1 MDILLIDPPYRSLK
15 GMPTDS
21 GYNIGLTSLAA
32 YIRNEGIETA
42 VLTGDLLVDLPST
55 NKWLSMNVKK
65 YAAGQRDYEMIV
77 NDKTHVVWKKLTD
90 IVRQANPIAVGISY
104 LTPLKHVVERIA
116 GLIREI
122 DRDMKIIAG
131 SFHPTFCPEE
141 VMQNPDIDFVIRG
154 EGEIPLL
161 RLVKELKKDSPKWE
175 TVPGIHYRDRDGQV
189 QNNPGVDLINNLD
202 ELPFP
207 ARDLV
212 LNCDYNI
219 YRGHNISTARGCP
232 YTCTFCADR
241 RLWGGKV
248 RRRSVDNVIE
258 ELRLLKDTYKIS
270 YVEFVD
276 GTFTFDRK
284 YLYTFCNTMINHKL
298 NIEWRCTARYDNLD
312 EELLQLMKQA
322 YCSGLYLGLE
332 SGSDRVLKAI
342 NKKTTVEQNIKV
354 SKMVYNSGIPS
365 ATSIMLG
372 LPDES
377 KEEMEETL
385 KLMKKVKT
393 DIFDVNS
400 YIPLPGT
407 PLYDSMSEEDKKNI
421 DWRKVGLKS
430 FDNYFSKSMSH
441 DDFKRYL
448 SEAYKIAN
456 NVRGKTIVRFG
467 AKMFSHFIAKKLREY
482 IEEVTPRK
490 ICERLSRPYQF

>member
-1 MDILLIDPPYRSLK
+1 MS
-15 GMPTDS
+15 TDS
-21 GYNIGLTSLAA
+21 GYNMGLTSLAA
-32 YIRNEGIETA
+32 YIHNEGIETA
-42 VLTGDLLVDLPST
+42 VVTGDLLMDLPST
-55 NKWLSMNVKK
+55 NKWLNMNVKK
-65 YAAGQRDYEMIV
+65 YAAGQREYEKIV
-77 NDKTHVVWKKLTD
+77 NDKTHIVWEKLAD
-90 IVRQANPIAVGISY
+90 IVTETNPMAVGISY
-104 LTPLKHVVERIA
+104 LTPLKYVVERIA

-122 DRDMKIIAG
+122 DRDIKIIVG

-141 VMQNPDIDFVIRG
+141 VMQNSDIDFVIGG

-161 RLVKELKKDSPKWE
+161 CLVKELKKDSPKLE
-175 TVPGIHYRDRDGQV
+175 TVPGIHYRDRDRQV
-189 QNNPGVDLINNLD
+189 QNNPGVNLISNLD

-207 ARDLV
+207 ARNLV
-212 LNCDYNI
+212 LNCDYSV
-219 YRGHNISTARGCP
+219 YRGHSISTARGCP

-258 ELRLLKDTYKIS
+258 ELRLLKDTYKCD

-284 YLYTFCNTMINHKL
+284 YLQTFCSTMINHNL

-312 EELLQLMKQA
+312 EELLQLMKEA
-322 YCSGLYLGLE
+322 NCSGLYLGLE

-342 NKKTTVEQNIKV
+342 DKKTNIEQNIKV
-354 SKMVYNSGIPS
+354 SRMVYNSGIPS
-365 ATSIMLG
+365 ATAILLG
-372 LPDES
+372 LPDEG
-377 KEEMEETL
+377 KEDMEETL

-407 PLYDSMSEEDKKNI
+407 TLYDSMNEEDKKNI
-421 DWRKVGLKS
+421 DWQKVGLKS
-430 FDNYFSKSMSH
+430 FDNCFSKSVAH
-441 DDFKRYL
+441 DDFKKYL

-456 NVRGKTIVRFG
+456 NVRKKTLVRFG
-467 AKMFSHFIAKKLREY
+467 ARMFFHFVIKMFKKLWR
-482 IEEVTPRK
+482 
-490 ICERLSRPYQF
+490 